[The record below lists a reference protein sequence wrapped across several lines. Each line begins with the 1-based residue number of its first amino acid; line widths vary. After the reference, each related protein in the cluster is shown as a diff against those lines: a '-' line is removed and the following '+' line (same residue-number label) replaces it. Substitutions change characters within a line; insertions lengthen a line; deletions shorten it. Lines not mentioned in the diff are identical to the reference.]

1 MGRPATNPRAI
12 SKKPLQGWGTLR
24 DRQASAVAALVAL
37 GLWAWYRLDLL
48 QPYVDVFG
56 LDGAI
61 SRRPNALATVDHP
74 WHTARFSLLLDA
86 LRDGHPLRWVASHQ
100 GGFPVEFNPVG
111 SAVVDLL
118 VWAVTLGRL
127 PVVLVH
133 TYAVGVVFLLP
144 LAGFY
149 GLGKVCRLSP
159 WVAVLAGALH
169 LCVRGWWWSGGSMEL
184 VEWGLVTNVA
194 AATFLLLGIP
204 LVVRLVAG
212 WSRAAAAGLAVLLSL
227 TMLTNPRS
235 FIAIVALAVA
245 VAASLVWHGGV
256 LTAARRLAIPA
267 ALALGLT
274 APLLVPL
281 LRYSHLYYFVEYSGY
296 TGFGAWVDSSVQAV
310 SSPVAVASVV
320 SLVICLRPS
329 APRGAQVVGLTLVAY
344 AALTVWL
351 VEVSWPGGLADQLE
365 TTRLMPFQRLLMIAI
380 AAMGAGMLLDRLAS
394 ARASIADGALAATS
408 VAVALLYV
416 AAPPSFVPEGDRG
429 LVRIGT
435 FAEVPAVELEAAV
448 RVAERES
455 DPRTAILIL
464 GETTYWHDDLLA
476 PTMSDRRFFYDDWLW
491 YWQREHVGVYDPDTE
506 HAYPNPAT
514 ALEPAFLATHGI
526 GAIVI
531 RGEPTT
537 AARGA
542 DWLTQRSAGLFD
554 VYTVD
559 QPTTLATIDG
569 QPLETA
575 VGNGTTI
582 DLLTNGASGPLV
594 VRTNW
599 FPRWVATVDGAPVPV
614 IHRPDGYLEVEVP
627 SGAESVRLTYAVT
640 RLDWLARL
648 ASITAAL
655 GVLGLLLGGLRPT
668 ARSGPRSA
676 SADPARTPL

>member
-1 MGRPATNPRAI
+1 MSGSN
-12 SKKPLQGWGTLR
+12 
-24 DRQASAVAALVAL
+24 ASAVVTLIAL

-48 QPYVDVFG
+48 RPYVDVVG
-56 LDGAI
+56 PDGTV

-133 TYAVGVVFLLP
+133 SYAVGVVFLLP
-144 LAGFY
+144 LVGFL
-149 GLGKVCRLSP
+149 GLARVCRLSP

-194 AATFLLLGIP
+194 AATFLLLCVP
-204 LVVRLVAG
+204 LVVRLMGG
-212 WSRAAAAGLAVLLSL
+212 WSRWAAAGLAALLSL

-235 FIAIVALAVA
+235 FIAIVAVGVA
-245 VAASLVWHGGV
+245 VCASTLWHGDVVPVG
-256 LTAARRLAIPA
+256 RRLVVPT

-274 APLLVPL
+274 APLLVSL

-296 TGFGAWVDSSVQAV
+296 AGFGDWVDSSIQAV
-310 SSPVAVASVV
+310 SSPVAVASVIG
-320 SLVICLRPS
+320 LVVCLRPS
-329 APRGAQVVGLTLVAY
+329 APREAQLVGLTLVAY
-344 AALTVWL
+344 AAMTVWL

-365 TTRLMPFQRLLMIAI
+365 TTRLMPFQRLLTIAV
-380 AAMGAGMLLDRLAS
+380 AGLGAGLILERLS
-394 ARASIADGALAATS
+394 ARATLRDGVLAVLTAA
-408 VAVALLYV
+408 VAVLYV
-416 AAPPSFVPEGDRG
+416 AAPPSFVPQGDRG

-435 FAEVPAVELEAAV
+435 YADVPATEYEAAIH
-448 RVAERES
+448 VAERES

-476 PTMSDRRFFYDDWLW
+476 PTLSDRRFFYDDWLW
-491 YWQREHVGVYDPDTE
+491 YWQREHVGDYDPETE
-506 HAYPNPAT
+506 HAYPRPAT
-514 ALEPAFLATHGI
+514 ALDPAFLATHGI

-537 AARGA
+537 AARQS
-542 DWLTQRSAGLFD
+542 DWLTQRSAGVFD
-554 VYTVD
+554 VFTVN

-569 QPLETA
+569 QPMET
-575 VGNGTTI
+575 VEDDGTTL
-582 DLLTNGASGPLV
+582 DLRTNGASGRLV

-599 FPRWVATVDGAPVPV
+599 FPRWEASVDGEAVPLT
-614 IHRPDGYLEVEVP
+614 HRPDGYLEVEVP
-627 SGAESVRLTYAVT
+627 QGAESVRLTYAVT
-640 RLDWLARL
+640 RLDWLAR
-648 ASITAAL
+648 AMAVAAAL
-655 GVLGLLLGGLRPT
+655 GVAGLLLGGLRPT
-668 ARSGPRSA
+668 ARLGPRSA
-676 SADPARTPL
+676 SADLVRTPP